1 MDSSE
6 TEIED
11 ARKSAGKARG
21 RPFPPGNPGKPKG
34 TRNRATLALEVLLD
48 GEGEALT
55 RKAVEMALSGDTTA
69 LRLCLERLLPPRK
82 DRPVA
87 FSLPTL
93 EKAEDA
99 VKAGAALC
107 AAVASG
113 KLTPS
118 EAGELSKL
126 VDGFTKAIE
135 LHEIQQR
142 LDRLE
147 AAAAKREVTT

>member
-1 MDSSE
+1 MDSNE
-6 TEIED
+6 AQTED

-21 RPFPPGNPGKPKG
+21 RPFQPGNAGKPKG
-34 TRNRATLALEVLLD
+34 TRNRATLALELLLD

-87 FSLPTL
+87 FFLPTL
-93 EKAEDA
+93 ERAEDA
-99 VKAGAALC
+99 VKASAALIE
-107 AAVASG
+107 AVARGSI
-113 KLTPS
+113 TPG
-118 EAGELSKL
+118 EAADLSKL

-135 LHEIQQR
+135 LHDIQQR
-142 LDRLE
+142 LDKLE
-147 AAAAKREVTT
+147 AATAK